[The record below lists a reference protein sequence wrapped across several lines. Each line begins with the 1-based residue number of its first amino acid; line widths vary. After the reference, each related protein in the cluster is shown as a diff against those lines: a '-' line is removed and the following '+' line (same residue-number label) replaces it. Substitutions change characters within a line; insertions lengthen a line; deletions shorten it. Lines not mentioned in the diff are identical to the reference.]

1 MRSIRAAFSETVQP
15 LRATAVIVL
24 YRTAPNKSESV
35 RTLLNA
41 RRSFPSSAGKVEV
54 VVWDN
59 SPQEQNNNCVP
70 EGVFYVHDP
79 RNAGLANAYNRAV
92 EIASEHQSDWLI
104 TLDQDTSL
112 PQNYLLKMAEAAQ
125 LSRGH
130 SGIGAVVP
138 QIASDGKRLSPNV
151 FLLGAVPYWYRRS
164 TSGVFRRPV
173 FAFNSGAMVRMDALR
188 QVGGYTPW
196 FWLDNSDTQLF
207 RELHRHGKRVYIAG
221 EVQVQHEFSLK
232 NIKQRMTSER
242 YEHALLSESAFWD
255 LNMNRLAGWERTAR
269 LVMRLGKQWVRRDP
283 TELRQITRN
292 AAMAR
297 LFTSRSRRIEK
308 WRESVRERF
317 GTTLVSSMLP
327 PRRMKVS
334 VCMAAYNGERY
345 IGAQLRSILPQ
356 LKQDDEVVIVDDGSQ
371 DTTRERITELNDP
384 RIRLLRHT
392 TNVGVIQT
400 FEDAL
405 RSATGDVLFLCD
417 DDDVWADNK
426 VERFLEAFE
435 NHPDAQIVISRARL
449 IDDLGRELGD
459 SRWNREGK
467 FVPGF
472 WQNVLMNHY
481 QGSAMAI
488 RASLLGKVLP
498 LPDRKSFMHDAWI
511 GTRNALLG
519 GKTVFI
525 DDDLLLYRRH
535 THNAS
540 RPKSMLQ
547 KLRSRLD
554 LLIAHVSYALHQ
566 TTP

>member
-1 MRSIRAAFSETVQP
+1 MRSISAAFIDTTEP
-15 LRATAVIVL
+15 LIATAVIVL
-24 YRTAPNKSESV
+24 YRTAPNESESV
-35 RTLLNA
+35 RTLLES
-41 RRSFPSSAGKVEV
+41 RRGLPEDIGKIEI

-59 SPQEQNNNCVP
+59 SPQGQRNDCVP
-70 EGVFYVHDP
+70 DGVCYIHDP
-79 RNAGLANAYNRAV
+79 SNAGLANAYNRAV
-92 EIASEHQSDWLI
+92 EMASEHHSEWLI
-104 TLDQDTSL
+104 TLDQDTTL
-112 PQNYLLKMAEAAQ
+112 PDNYLLKMAEAAR
-125 LSRGH
+125 LSRRH

-138 QIASDGKRLSPNV
+138 QIVSDGKRLSPNV
-151 FLLGAVPYWYRRS
+151 FLLGAVPYWYRRGI
-164 TSGVFRRPV
+164 SGVFKRPV

-196 FWLDNSDTQLF
+196 FWLDNSDTQLYK
-207 RELHRHGKRVYIAG
+207 ELHRHGKRVYIAG
-221 EVQVQHEFSLK
+221 EIQVQHEFSLK
-232 NIKQRMTSER
+232 DIRRRMTSER
-242 YEHALLSESAFWD
+242 YEHALLAESAFWD
-255 LNMNRLAGWERTAR
+255 LNMNRLAGLERTAR
-269 LVMRLGKQWVRRDP
+269 LTLRLAKQCVRQDP
-283 TELRQITRN
+283 SELRQITRN

-297 LFTSRSRRIEK
+297 LFTSRSTRIEK
-308 WRESVRERF
+308 WQDSVKQRLGR
-317 GTTLVSSMLP
+317 TLVSSSLP

-345 IGAQLRSILPQ
+345 IGAQLRSILHQ
-356 LKQDDEVVIVDDGSQ
+356 LKQNDEVVIVDDGSQ
-371 DTTRERITELNDP
+371 DATCERIAELNDR
-384 RIRLLRHT
+384 RIRVLRHT
-392 TNVGVIQT
+392 SNAGVVRT

-417 DDDVWADNK
+417 DDDVWAESK
-426 VERFLEAFE
+426 VERFLDAFE
-435 NHPDAQIVISRARL
+435 QDADAQIVISRARL
-449 IDDLGRELGD
+449 IDEAGAELTN

-467 FVPGF
+467 FVAGF

-488 RASLLGKVLP
+488 RASLLGHVLP

-535 THNAS
+535 TQNAN

-547 KLRSRLD
+547 KIRARLD

-566 TTP
+566 STP